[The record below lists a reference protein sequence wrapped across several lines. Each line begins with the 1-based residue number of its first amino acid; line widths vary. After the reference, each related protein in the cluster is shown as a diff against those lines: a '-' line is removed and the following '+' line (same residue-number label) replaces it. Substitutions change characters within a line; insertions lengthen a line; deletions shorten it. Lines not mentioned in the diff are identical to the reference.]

1 MRKQTAAAES
11 LVHSRLD
18 NPDIQALLR
27 SNIGK
32 TGKAANCYAG
42 VVSERQ
48 FFRWKKAN
56 RKEWQALFAAG
67 MSDFRLRAELTNP
80 DIVSECTSQLLEKI
94 RNKELSAREL
104 KDVLEFFYKLRNT
117 L

>member
-1 MRKQTAAAES
+1 MSKQPSDTPNPAK
-11 LVHSRLD
+11 SRLD

-48 FFRWKKAN
+48 FYRWKKAN
-56 RKEWQALFAAG
+56 RKEWQALFTAG
-67 MSDFRLRAELTNP
+67 MSDFRVRAELTNP